1 MSFIIYDVFMNE
13 EASRFGGAE
22 WIVDGEIGR
31 MIYPGNWDKS
41 VACAYYAHGWAYS
54 HEEVA

>member
-1 MSFIIYDVFMNE
+1 MPFIIWDVFRNE
-13 EASRFGGAE
+13 KSHRFSGGE

-41 VACAYYAHGWAYS
+41 VVCAYYAHGWGYS
-54 HEEVA
+54 HEDVA